1 MTHDTQTKTETLDE
15 TSDDRDRRD
24 LGLSPAQVL
33 GSALAAVSG
42 AFSASWLGT
51 TGTLIG
57 AAVGSVIA
65 TVGAAIYTHSLRRT
79 GQAVK
84 RTAVQVRHG
93 ALLTG
98 PILRPDPGTA
108 QDAPVRDPNAPGR
121 GAHVAE
127 PPAEADTPGERRTR
141 LAGFFSGSRDLPW
154 VKVAL
159 ASVAVLVAAL
169 GGITAVEAVT
179 GQPIASLLGQDD
191 GNGTTVGHVVGADTS
206 HQTRQPTNDKPAEPT
221 PSQEPSQAPSQ
232 QPSQQPQPQDPTPSA
247 PSTPDPTDTPVP
259 PAQSQAPA
267 PDGSQP

>member
-1 MTHDTQTKTETLDE
+1 MTHDTQTKTETLDHVR
-15 TSDDRDRRD
+15 DDRDDRGRRD

-108 QDAPVRDPNAPGR
+108 QDAPVRDPNAPGSGASVTEPAT
-121 GAHVAE
+121 GAH
-127 PPAEADTPGERRTR
+127 TPDERRTPA
-141 LAGFFSGSRDLPW
+141 AGLFPW

-159 ASVAVLVAAL
+159 ASLAVLVAAL

-179 GQPIASLLGQDD
+179 GRPIASLLGQDD
-191 GNGTTVGHVVGADTS
+191 GTGTTVGHVVGTDTS
-206 HQTRQPTNDKPAEPT
+206 HHGTRQPTKDRPTQPTQPT
-221 PSQEPSQAPSQ
+221 PSQEPSQT
-232 QPSQQPQPQDPTPSA
+232 PSQQPQEPA
-247 PSTPDPTDTPVP
+247 PSTPSTPSPTDTPVP